1 MSAPPLDRDR
11 PSEVLA
17 GLMSAA
23 AIAAGTVALAYRPL
37 RLALFAIL
45 LALIAAGLGGRHS
58 RLAAFAVGVA
68 TVCWVLGMAIAI
80 MTDNPL
86 Y

>member
-58 RLAAFAVGVA
+58 RLAAFAVGVS

>member
-58 RLAAFAVGVA
+58 RLAAVAVGVA